1 MNHLNSLIIE
11 GNIVRQGELSEP
23 MEGFKVCKFPVAV
36 DRWYKNKDGNGVTE
50 VSYFEVETYGRMA
63 EFCSTQATKGRG
75 VRVVGRL
82 KQDRWKDTD
91 NKNQSKT
98 YIVAE
103 HVEYKPKFQNNSES
117 GENNGGKSESNIKK
131 ETAAPAEAQ
140 TSEEQ
145 QSEMV
150 EEAVF

>member
-1 MNHLNSLIIE
+1 MVLGDVSESPADRSPLGLRAGREADGLGRRLSGRQAGRRE
-11 GNIVRQGELSEP
+11 GV
-23 MEGFKVCKFPVAV
+23 
-36 DRWYKNKDGNGVTE
+36 VTE

-103 HVEYKPKFQNNSES
+103 HVEYKPKFQNNSEA
-117 GENNGGKSESNIKK
+117 GENNGGKSESNVKK